1 MVFVGWE
8 HQVDPLSGLQL
19 TSCWICRKSIS
30 LLLINAGSVNYS
42 KVTLWRRVWV
52 DNTPSPR
59 CSEIAAHR
67 QMSRNQVEPHV
78 DPFPADRSLNL
89 ARGSILKVCRAFKVS
104 RSDPASIKAPH
115 GITIWAPE
123 LSISGSRRQNHLLRW
138 LVEEIHSLSGDNP
151 PDRQEK
157 IILVGGEKSWW
168 MKREILLAGED
179 EILLFEETGEGPS
192 GGNGV
197 GRGVGSRWWK
207 RPIYFLYRDR
217 PFSLLHC
224 WHGPTSK
231 SGNVRNRL
239 ILTNISIL

>member
-89 ARGSILKVCRAFKVS
+89 APRSILKVCGTVKVS
-104 RSDPASIKAPH
+104 RSDPDWRQLKLPMGLPSEPLRPSAGAVNKQQEVAESPSSPRLPWAKKSTCFPE
-115 GITIWAPE
+115 TI
-123 LSISGSRRQNHLLRW
+123 LMIGRR
-138 LVEEIHSLSGDNP
+138 
-151 PDRQEK
+151 K
-157 IILVGGEKSWW
+157 
-168 MKREILLAGED
+168 
-179 EILLFEETGEGPS
+179 
-192 GGNGV
+192 
-197 GRGVGSRWWK
+197 
-207 RPIYFLYRDR
+207 
-217 PFSLLHC
+217 
-224 WHGPTSK
+224 
-231 SGNVRNRL
+231 
-239 ILTNISIL
+239 